1 MADEGRPSRDR
12 SLSFRGSAIKLTNR
26 PIRSH
31 ISIGTRVHLD
41 QIETFLDLVESRNFN
56 RTADRLGL
64 TQSAVSSRIKN
75 LELAIGSELFQ
86 RGRGGAEPTAA
97 GRRFEAYAR
106 GMLSIWSQA
115 RHDVRAFNRF
125 EGTLRIA
132 AQVGMSRS
140 MLPGWV
146 ETLCQVLPK
155 SSIHVESD
163 YSQQMVT
170 DLSMGNLDIAVLYAP
185 RYLPEIS
192 YENLM
197 IEEYW
202 MVSTTAKNVSEVD
215 PNTYIRPSY
224 TVLLEKSH
232 SEVLPDLAVCR
243 LSTGSESLA
252 EAMLKRAGGS
262 CYLRSDDARRFGA
275 EGLAFVVPDAPRL
288 HQPVHTAIVGRRKH
302 EPLIRKA
309 LRALQLTVLSMDP

>member
-170 DLSMGNLDIAVLYAP
+170 DL
-185 RYLPEIS
+185 
-192 YENLM
+192 
-197 IEEYW
+197 
-202 MVSTTAKNVSEVD
+202 
-215 PNTYIRPSY
+215 
-224 TVLLEKSH
+224 
-232 SEVLPDLAVCR
+232 
-243 LSTGSESLA
+243 
-252 EAMLKRAGGS
+252 
-262 CYLRSDDARRFGA
+262 
-275 EGLAFVVPDAPRL
+275 
-288 HQPVHTAIVGRRKH
+288 
-302 EPLIRKA
+302 
-309 LRALQLTVLSMDP
+309 